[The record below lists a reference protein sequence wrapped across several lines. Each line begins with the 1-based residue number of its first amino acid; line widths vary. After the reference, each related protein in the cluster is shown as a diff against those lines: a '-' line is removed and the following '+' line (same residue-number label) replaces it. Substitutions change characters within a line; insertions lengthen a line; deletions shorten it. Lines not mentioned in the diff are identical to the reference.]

1 MRKVLAIV
9 LALVMAYGCTAIA
22 FAADYVCPGCN
33 RDQGSASEFN
43 THIAVC
49 AQYKKYASDL
59 TSTTAKEDA
68 TQYKNTCP
76 YCERE
81 FSSEKSYNDHI
92 AICAG
97 QANNGA
103 NFANITI
110 VDVINSLF
118 DAFKVNN
125 DWLTAVSGI
134 LTRIMDLI
142 EKIGTSLVGK
152 ADVAGAIDDLEAKV
166 AELPI
171 VGDVLEYIH
180 NLITTLKQKVKDLYA
195 HDAETAAVAPVD
207 TGSTSVGIAAFA
219 AVSVAAAAAFVCTK
233 KKEN

>member
-9 LALVMAYGCTAIA
+9 LALVMAFGCTAIA
-22 FAADYVCPGCN
+22 FAANVACPYCGKDVAEGYLENHLTVCKENP
-33 RDQGSASEFN
+33 EN
-43 THIAVC
+43 T
-49 AQYKKYASDL
+49 
-59 TSTTAKEDA
+59 TTAKAEA
-68 TQYKNTCP
+68 TQYTNTCP
-76 YCERE
+76 YCGND

-97 QANNGA
+97 QANKGA

-207 TGSTSVGIAAFA
+207 TGSTSIGIAAFA
-219 AVSVAAAAAFVCTK
+219 AVSVAAAAAYVCTK